1 MDFKSFIETAKLLPV
16 DNSVLIRGRHGI
28 GKSECVYQLAR
39 ENFKL
44 PVMER
49 RISQITEGDL
59 IGLPFKIEEVPS
71 KHEDENEKRVSDE
84 IHGACTSFL
93 PLDWFVACM
102 KKPHVIF
109 LDEIDRGSYEVQQ
122 AVFELI
128 LDRSIQGRKVH
139 EGCRIYAAING
150 GIHGAQYNVNAM
162 DPAMSDR
169 FFTVDLE
176 PTVQDWIDWGL
187 KGERI
192 LSKILDFVQIEGA
205 NHLEFRGELES
216 SKVYPSRRS
225 WVKFNDTL
233 ITLPEILADPKS
245 DRSYS
250 LLTNIG
256 SGFLGIE
263 ATSAFLRFLTDEK
276 TYSAE
281 DIFDNFA
288 EHKKDF
294 WDLAKDCRNKDVRT
308 ELHNNIID
316 KLATYIATQAK
327 ENEEKE
333 EKKKVDAINKG
344 QLENM
349 YRYFLCLSDELKQAM
364 WTKICGSQKGPSA
377 IPIDISSKFAAK
389 ISHVMVELVK

>member
-16 DNSVLIRGRHGI
+16 NNSVLIRGRHGI
-28 GKSECVYQLAR
+28 GKSQCVYQLA
-39 ENFKL
+39 EEYFKL

-59 IGLPFKIEEVPS
+59 IGLPFKIEPIAS
-71 KHEDENEKRVSDE
+71 KSNDIR
-84 IHGACTSFL
+84 GACTSFL

-102 KKPHVIF
+102 EKPHVIF

-139 EGCRIYAAING
+139 KDCRIYAAING

-176 PTVQDWIDWGL
+176 PTVQDWLDWGL
-187 KGERI
+187 KGDRI
-192 LSKILDFVQIEGA
+192 LTKILDFVQIEGS

-216 SKVYPSRRS
+216 SKIYPSRRS
-225 WVKFNDTL
+225 WAKFNDTL
-233 ITLPEILADPKS
+233 ITLPEILEDPKS

-281 DIFDNFA
+281 DIFDKFA
-288 EHKKDF
+288 EHRKDF
-294 WDLAKDCRNKDVRT
+294 WDSGKDCRRKSVRT

-316 KLATYIATQAK
+316 KLATYISDNSADEDK
-327 ENEEKE
+327 SE
-333 EKKKVDAINKG
+333 EKKKVDAIDKK

-349 YRYFLCLSDELKQAM
+349 YQYFLCLPKEMQQAM
-364 WTKICGSQKGPSA
+364 WTKICCSPKGT
-377 IPIDISSKFAAK
+377 IPINISSKFAAK
-389 ISHVMVELVK
+389 ISHIMVDLVK